1 MRRALRWLAGILV
14 IVLVVLALAVTVIDA
29 PLRAYAEREFNRHM
43 QGYTLHIGAL
53 HVHPIGLSIDL
64 ENARLVQ
71 NEHPD
76 PPVADIPKW
85 HASLHWSALLRGQV
99 VSDHAI
105 DRPIL
110 HMTRPQVKQEI
121 KDQDSVEQKGWQ
133 QAVLA
138 LYPFHINLVTIADA
152 TITYLDNPKSQPM
165 QVTHLNIRA
174 ENIRN
179 IASKEGVYPSTVHLD
194 AILFESGRMIVDG
207 SADFLSEP
215 QMGLNADVVLEKVKL
230 EQLLPLTG
238 RVNVQLRKGMISATG
253 HAEYSPYAK
262 VVQLK
267 DLALEGVHLDY
278 VHAAATRESE
288 KQVATQTAQTA
299 KHVSNDPEW
308 LVRIERGKIL
318 TSEFGFFNSA
328 ARPPY
333 RVFLTDTNIGLTNFS
348 NHLSEGTAYVKLTG
362 KFMGSGPTQASGTFR
377 PETKSPDFDLH
388 IRMVHTKMQ
397 AFNDVLRAYGKVD
410 VAKGAFSVFTELR
423 VKEGTIKG
431 YVKPLFKDV
440 EVYDPAQ
447 DRDKGLLQTVFE
459 GVIGGVTD
467 LLKNT
472 PREEVATKVD
482 VSGPVKQPKAS
493 TWQIVVHLIQNA
505 FFKAILPGFEKEAKS
520 A

>member
-1 MRRALRWLAGILV
+1 MRKTLWWLAGSLV
-14 IVLVVLALAVTVIDA
+14 IFLVVIALAAAFIDD
-29 PLRAYAEREFNRHM
+29 PLRAYAEREFNRHL
-43 QGYTLHIGAL
+43 QGYTLQIGAL

-76 PPVADIPKW
+76 PPVADIPTW
-85 HASLHWSALLRGQV
+85 HASLHWGGLLRGQV

-110 HMTRPQVKQEI
+110 HMTRPQAKKEIRDPELIEKKAWQEI
-121 KDQDSVEQKGWQ
+121 
-133 QAVLA
+133 VLA
-138 LYPFHINLVTIADA
+138 LYPLHISLLTIADA
-152 TITYLDNPKSQPM
+152 TITYLDNPKSQPV
-165 QVTHLNIRA
+165 QITHLNIRA

-179 IASKEGVYPSTVHLD
+179 MRSEERVYPSKVHLD
-194 AILFESGRMIVDG
+194 AMLFDSGRMIVDG

-215 QMGLNADVVLEKVKL
+215 QMGLNADVVLEEVKL
-230 EQLLPLTG
+230 EELLPLTG
-238 RVNVQLRKGMISATG
+238 RVNLQLRKGVISATG
-253 HAEYSPYAK
+253 HAEYSPHAK
-262 VVQLK
+262 VVELK
-267 DLALEGVHLDY
+267 DLMLEGVHLDY
-278 VHAAATRESE
+278 VHAVATKESE
-288 KQVATQTAQTA
+288 KQVAAQTAQA
-299 KHVSNDPEW
+299 AEKLNNHPEW
-308 LVRIERGKIL
+308 LVRIDRGKIL
-318 TSEFGFFNSA
+318 NSEFGFVNTA

-333 RVFLTDTNIGLTNFS
+333 RVFLTDTNIGLANFS
-348 NHLSEGTAYVKLTG
+348 NQLSEGTAYVKLTG
-362 KFMGSGPTQASGTFR
+362 KFMGSGLTQASGTFR
-377 PETKSPDFDLH
+377 PETRSPDFDLH

-397 AFNDVLRAYGKVD
+397 AFNDVLRAYGNVD
-410 VAKGAFSVFTELR
+410 AIKGAFSLFTELR
-423 VKEGTIKG
+423 VKDGTITG

-467 LLKNT
+467 LLKNR